1 MHIFFGWSY
10 DFILFYFLIVSIT
23 SDLKYNLRP
32 FGNLSVLIHMPFHPF
47 AGPFP
52 QENFSQF
59 LECAVL
65 VLSVGI

>member
-1 MHIFFGWSY
+1 MHIIFGCSY
-10 DFILFYFLIVSIT
+10 DFILFYFLTVSIT

-32 FGNLSVLIHMPFHPF
+32 LGHLSLLIHMRFHSF

-65 VLSVGI
+65 VLPVGI